1 MVEEARA
8 RLTLGAKLG
17 YTVADVGFNLF
28 WGVTSLFLLYYYT
41 DVLGLPNA
49 TAGFIIM
56 AALVWD
62 GFIDPAV
69 GIVANR
75 TRTHWGRYRPYIL
88 WAALPLCLS
97 FVAMFVP
104 FAATGATLIAVTAAT
119 HLLFRTTYA
128 LTNIPY
134 IALSAEFTS
143 DSDERG
149 AIAGFRMVF
158 ATITTLIVAGTTL
171 PLATALGGG
180 DMRAGFVYV
189 AAVYAAAAAVTF
201 AISVLSTR
209 ETNAAGHDVATFAQ
223 IWRTLKANRPFQLIF
238 VATILSGIGGAMS
251 GKMLIYF
258 FKYNLAAPDKVTL
271 GLTVLTGGV
280 MLCVPVW
287 AYISKR
293 TSKRL
298 VWMLSG
304 TIGAVAWATLYL
316 IPAPTVPITLGVL
329 VFAAVGASGFYLSF
343 WSMLPDTVEYGEW
356 RTGERTEG
364 VVFGLVLFAQK
375 VALGIGIGLLGVLL
389 DVIGYHANEVQSAA
403 TLAGIKTLLS
413 LVPAML
419 GLAATATILFYPLD
433 QRLHGRLVRALVRRR
448 AGRQRTS
455 AGA

>member
-1 MVEEARA
+1 MVYEAKTK
-8 RLTLGAKLG
+8 LTLRAKLG

-62 GFIDPAV
+62 GVIDPAV
-69 GIVANR
+69 GIAANR
-75 TRTHWGRYRPYIL
+75 TRTRWGRYRPYIL
-88 WAALPLCLS
+88 LAALPLCLS
-97 FVAMFVP
+97 FVAMFIP

-128 LTNIPY
+128 LANIPY

-158 ATITTLIVAGTTL
+158 ATITTLVVASTTL
-171 PLATALGGG
+171 PLATALGAG
-180 DMRAGFVYV
+180 DMRSGFVYV
-189 AAVYAAAAAVTF
+189 AAVYALVAAATF
-201 AISVLSTR
+201 AVSFASTR
-209 ETNAAGHDVATFAQ
+209 ESDAADHEVATFAQ
-223 IWRTLKANRPFQLIF
+223 LWRTLKANQPFQLIF
-238 VATILSGIGGAMS
+238 AATILSGIAGALS
-251 GKMLIYF
+251 SKTLIYF

-280 MLCVPVW
+280 MLCVPIW
-287 AYISKR
+287 AYVSKR

-298 VWMLSG
+298 VWVTSG
-304 TIGAVAWATLYL
+304 TIGASAWAALYL
-316 IPAPTVPITLGVL
+316 IPAPTVPITLAVL
-329 VFAAVGASGFYLSF
+329 GFAAIGASGFYLSF

-389 DVIGYHANEVQSAA
+389 DTVGYRANQVQSPA
-403 TLAGIKTLLS
+403 TLAGIKTLLT
-413 LVPAML
+413 LVPAVL
-419 GLAATATILFYPLD
+419 GLAATATIIFYPLD
-433 QRLHGRLVRALVRRR
+433 QRLHGRLVKALVRRR
-448 AGRQRTS
+448 AHRRTS
-455 AGA
+455 VEV